1 MKRQVQQAGVRKY
14 FGDDLVGLQAEPFA
28 AIDAFFAEHGPC
40 IIQGCE
46 VTSNSAGGYDVAAG
60 MVALAAED
68 TAEVRRVMVMPCAG
82 AAAVSM
88 PLYLTAQRQAIS
100 RVYGDGKSK
109 PIAYDYK
116 AVASAVKPSG
126 DTSYLEIT
134 AAGGLRFVDVMQDDA
149 HRFITD
155 AERTKWN
162 AAQGNAENYA
172 DNVAAEAEETAVR
185 DAVLRTRLTCARLD
199 KGYFKTTDESLL
211 FTGDRTIRIVFVT
224 GDDVTTRQAVFR
236 DGYNNQHNTVSVA
249 SGWITGRVGGTS
261 YQAAAQANTLYEV
274 VLVKTAEGCKA
285 VINNAVQDKALAG
298 DAAEARFIEVGNSE
312 SVPFFGRIISA
323 RIFNFAF
330 TDTDIA
336 SSWNDGHPELWCVPN
351 EWRRV
356 RQLGWPTATYKPEAE
371 TWSRNTGN
379 AIRTDNVAV
388 ANGFS
393 GNFQRFEI
401 PEGGTAISIY
411 NAFQRYDGKTRR
423 ERQRVRFEYR
433 SSGSISARGLGS
445 FAANTGD
452 AAVAEIIGETANY
465 MVIEM
470 SGQPGDFIEI
480 RTLAIDAVGC
490 LLDLTPAGLTPTIW
504 YDTSGQENDVPYFL
518 NGNKAGEVELSY
530 DTTGFPDTTAADR
543 GKVLAYANRYDADRE
558 DVLVC
563 MADANAG
570 QALAEHAADAVKHI
584 TASERST
591 WNAKETSDGAQEKAD
606 AAENTAVRDAVLR
619 GRTTGAV
626 MGKGLFKSSAAAL
639 TTEVAGQP
647 HTTVVIFVTP
657 ATASSGNLSVYNEG
671 TGGNVGYG
679 CHIFHTGSN
688 VVVSMRGLQIAAK
701 TVPLGTLCCV
711 AVSYDGDTRC
721 IAAINGTATVKETP
735 AYVYP
740 HEPQRFLLG
749 GAEAAADAG
758 TLPGVR
764 LVAARR
770 FNFALTAEELTAIW
784 NGGHPELWVV
794 PAVVRNVEPSQ
805 WPSGS
810 FTASAGTWVQNNSA
824 TSITGNVAAAN
835 GFSGTFL
842 RATNNTPGSL
852 SIYNAW
858 RLDNKTADMKY
869 MQLIE
874 FEYRSDGA
882 IKAIH
887 GGTVLATF
895 PANPGN
901 AVTASYIAPAGQYT
915 SLSMAGSE
923 GTYIEIRTLRIVT
936 LGCLLDLTPAGLTPT
951 VWYDA
956 SGQGNDVPYVA
967 AGSNPAEAELSDST
981 DGYPATTIADRE
993 ALLEYAA
1000 RYTEVR
1006 EELLL
1011 RLSADEAARRDE
1023 AVKAYA
1029 DEVGNTTLDAATAYT
1044 DEKMAEK
1051 QGKIANIA
1059 ISDFDTFNPSNTAE
1073 TKTLAYGEFV
1083 CFTSYDAAGRPDNG
1097 TSTYARICTGRITRL
1112 YGQYYRLEALTGGG
1126 SRTIPQTYTRL
1137 YINGEARGWQAGTET
1152 FSYGTGGSVTL
1163 PSGLLIQWGHYS
1175 PTSGSSALPISITFP
1190 KKFKTTPLHVT
1201 LTRIDS
1207 TAAQE
1212 VWSLTLRTYTTTGI
1226 TVMPNKLTASGAV
1239 EATGCRFF
1247 WMALGQAE

>member
-14 FGDDLVGLQAEPFA
+14 FGDDLVGLQAEPLA

-60 MVALAAED
+60 MVALDAED
-68 TAEVRRVMVMPCAG
+68 TAEVRRVMVMPFAG
-82 AAAVSM
+82 AASVSM

-116 AVASAVKPSG
+116 AVASAVKPAEG
-126 DTSYLEIT
+126 TPYLEIT
-134 AAGGLRFVDVMQDDA
+134 AAGGLRFVDAVQDAA

-162 AAQGNAENYA
+162 AAQGNAESHA
-172 DNVAAEAEETAVR
+172 ENVAAEAEETAVH
-185 DAVLRTRLTCARLD
+185 DAVLRTRLTGAKLD
-199 KGYFKTTDESLL
+199 KGYFKTADESLL

-249 SGWITGRVGGTS
+249 ENWITGRVGGTS
-261 YQAAAQANTLYEV
+261 YQTAAQANTLYEV
-274 VLVKTAEGCKA
+274 VLVKTADGCKA
-285 VINNAVQDKALAG
+285 VINNVVQDKALAG

-312 SVPFFGRIISA
+312 NVPFFGRIISA

-336 SSWNDGHPELWCVPN
+336 SS
-351 EWRRV
+351 
-356 RQLGWPTATYKPEAE
+356 
-371 TWSRNTGN
+371 
-379 AIRTDNVAV
+379 
-388 ANGFS
+388 
-393 GNFQRFEI
+393 
-401 PEGGTAISIY
+401 
-411 NAFQRYDGKTRR
+411 
-423 ERQRVRFEYR
+423 
-433 SSGSISARGLGS
+433 
-445 FAANTGD
+445 
-452 AAVAEIIGETANY
+452 
-465 MVIEM
+465 
-470 SGQPGDFIEI
+470 
-480 RTLAIDAVGC
+480 
-490 LLDLTPAGLTPTIW
+490 
-504 YDTSGQENDVPYFL
+504 
-518 NGNKAGEVELSY
+518 
-530 DTTGFPDTTAADR
+530 
-543 GKVLAYANRYDADRE
+543 
-558 DVLVC
+558 
-563 MADANAG
+563 
-570 QALAEHAADAVKHI
+570 
-584 TASERST
+584 
-591 WNAKETSDGAQEKAD
+591 
-606 AAENTAVRDAVLR
+606 
-619 GRTTGAV
+619 
-626 MGKGLFKSSAAAL
+626 
-639 TTEVAGQP
+639 
-647 HTTVVIFVTP
+647 
-657 ATASSGNLSVYNEG
+657 
-671 TGGNVGYG
+671 
-679 CHIFHTGSN
+679 
-688 VVVSMRGLQIAAK
+688 
-701 TVPLGTLCCV
+701 
-711 AVSYDGDTRC
+711 
-721 IAAINGTATVKETP
+721 
-735 AYVYP
+735 
-740 HEPQRFLLG
+740 
-749 GAEAAADAG
+749 
-758 TLPGVR
+758 
-764 LVAARR
+764 
-770 FNFALTAEELTAIW
+770 W

-824 TSITGNVAAAN
+824 TSITGNVTAAN

-842 RATNNTPGSL
+842 RATNNTSGNL

-895 PANPGN
+895 PANTGN

-967 AGSNPAEAELSDST
+967 AGSNSAEAELSDSA
-981 DGYPATTIADRE
+981 DGYPATTVDDRD
-993 ALLEYAA
+993 ALLTYAA

-1023 AVKAYA
+1023 TVKAYA
-1029 DEVGNTTLDAATAYT
+1029 DEVGNTALDAATAYA
-1044 DEKMAEK
+1044 DEKLTEK

-1083 CFTSYDAAGRPDNG
+1083 CFTSYDAIGRPDAG

-1137 YINGEARGWQAGTET
+1137 YINGEAQDWQAGTET
-1152 FSYGTGGSVTL
+1152 FSYGTDGCVTL
-1163 PSGLLIQWGHYS
+1163 PSGLLIQWGRYS
-1175 PTSGSSALPISITFP
+1175 PATGSSALPISITFP

-1239 EATGCRFF
+1239 EATGCMFF
-1247 WMALGQAE
+1247 WMAVGQAE

>member
-60 MVALAAED
+60 MVALDAED
-68 TAEVRRVMVMPCAG
+68 TAEVRRVMVMPFAG
-82 AAAVSM
+82 AAGVSM
-88 PLYLTAQRQAIS
+88 PLYLSAQRQAIS

-116 AVASAVKPSG
+116 AVASAVKPAEG
-126 DTSYLEIT
+126 TAYLEIT
-134 AAGGLRFVDVMQDDA
+134 AAGGLRFVDVMQDAA

-162 AAQGNAENYA
+162 AAQDNAESHA
-172 DNVAAEAEETAVR
+172 DNAAAEAEE
-185 DAVLRTRLTCARLD
+185 
-199 KGYFKTTDESLL
+199 
-211 FTGDRTIRIVFVT
+211 
-224 GDDVTTRQAVFR
+224 
-236 DGYNNQHNTVSVA
+236 
-249 SGWITGRVGGTS
+249 
-261 YQAAAQANTLYEV
+261 
-274 VLVKTAEGCKA
+274 
-285 VINNAVQDKALAG
+285 
-298 DAAEARFIEVGNSE
+298 
-312 SVPFFGRIISA
+312 
-323 RIFNFAF
+323 
-330 TDTDIA
+330 
-336 SSWNDGHPELWCVPN
+336 
-351 EWRRV
+351 
-356 RQLGWPTATYKPEAE
+356 
-371 TWSRNTGN
+371 
-379 AIRTDNVAV
+379 
-388 ANGFS
+388 
-393 GNFQRFEI
+393 
-401 PEGGTAISIY
+401 
-411 NAFQRYDGKTRR
+411 
-423 ERQRVRFEYR
+423 
-433 SSGSISARGLGS
+433 
-445 FAANTGD
+445 
-452 AAVAEIIGETANY
+452 
-465 MVIEM
+465 
-470 SGQPGDFIEI
+470 
-480 RTLAIDAVGC
+480 
-490 LLDLTPAGLTPTIW
+490 
-504 YDTSGQENDVPYFL
+504 
-518 NGNKAGEVELSY
+518 
-530 DTTGFPDTTAADR
+530 
-543 GKVLAYANRYDADRE
+543 
-558 DVLVC
+558 
-563 MADANAG
+563 
-570 QALAEHAADAVKHI
+570 
-584 TASERST
+584 
-591 WNAKETSDGAQEKAD
+591 
-606 AAENTAVRDAVLR
+606 TAVRDAVLR

-647 HTTVVIFVTP
+647 HTTVVVFVTP

-671 TGGNVGYG
+671 TGGNIGYG

-688 VVVSMRGLQIAAK
+688 IVVSMRGLQIAAK

-721 IAAINGTATVKETP
+721 IVAINGTVTVKETP

-1137 YINGEARGWQAGTET
+1137 YINGEAQGWQAGTET

-1163 PSGLLIQWGHYS
+1163 PSGLLIQWGRYS
-1175 PTSGSSALPISITFP
+1175 PATGSSALPISITFP

-1212 VWSLTLRTYTTTGI
+1212 VWSLVLRTYTTTGI

-1239 EATGCRFF
+1239 EATGCMFF

>member
-14 FGDDLVGLQAEPFA
+14 FGDDLVGLQAEPLA

-60 MVALAAED
+60 MVALDAED
-68 TAEVRRVMVMPCAG
+68 TAEVRRVMVMPFAG
-82 AAAVSM
+82 AAGVSM
-88 PLYLTAQRQAIS
+88 PLYLSAQRQAIS

-116 AVASAVKPSG
+116 AVASAVKPAEG
-126 DTSYLEIT
+126 TAYLEIT
-134 AAGGLRFVDVMQDDA
+134 AAGGLRFVDVMQDAA

-162 AAQGNAENYA
+162 AAQDNAESHA
-172 DNVAAEAEETAVR
+172 DNAAAEAEETAVR
-185 DAVLRTRLTCARLD
+185 DAVLRTRLTGARLD
-199 KGYFKTTDESLL
+199 KGYFKTADESLL
-211 FTGDRTIRIVFVT
+211 FTGDRTMRIVFVT

-249 SGWITGRVGGTS
+249 ENWITGRVGGTS
-261 YQAAAQANTLYEV
+261 YQTAAQANTLYEV
-274 VLVKTAEGCKA
+274 VLVKTADGCKA
-285 VINNAVQDKALAG
+285 VINNVVQNKDLA
-298 DAAEARFIEVGNSE
+298 DNAAEARFIEVGNSE
-312 SVPFFGRIISA
+312 NMPFFGRIISA

-330 TDTDIA
+330 SDTDIA

-356 RQLGWPTATYKPEAE
+356 RSLGWPTATYKPEAE
-371 TWSRNTGN
+371 TWARNTGN
-379 AIRTDNVAV
+379 AIRTDNVAA

-433 SSGSISARGLGS
+433 SSGSISARTFGS

-452 AAVAEIIGETANY
+452 AAVAEIIGETSDY
-465 MVIEM
+465 MVIELN
-470 SGQPGDFIEI
+470 GQPGGYIEI

-504 YDTSGQENDVPYFL
+504 YDTSGQEHNVPYFL

-563 MADANAG
+563 MVDANAG
-570 QALAEHAADAVKHI
+570 QALADHAADAVKHI

-591 WNAKETSDGAQEKAD
+591 WNAKETPDGAQEKAD

-619 GRTTGAV
+619 GRTTGAI

-647 HTTVVIFVTP
+647 HTTVVVFITP

-671 TGGNVGYG
+671 TGGNIGYG
-679 CHIFHTGSN
+679 CHIFHTSSN

-721 IAAINGTATVKETP
+721 IAAINGTATVKEAP

-749 GAEAAADAG
+749 GTEAAADAG

-784 NGGHPELWVV
+784 NGGHPELWCI
-794 PAVVRNVEPSQ
+794 PAV
-805 WPSGS
+805 
-810 FTASAGTWVQNNSA
+810 
-824 TSITGNVAAAN
+824 
-835 GFSGTFL
+835 
-842 RATNNTPGSL
+842 
-852 SIYNAW
+852 W
-858 RLDNKTADMKY
+858 RDT
-869 MQLIE
+869 
-874 FEYRSDGA
+874 
-882 IKAIH
+882 
-887 GGTVLATF
+887 
-895 PANPGN
+895 
-901 AVTASYIAPAGQYT
+901 
-915 SLSMAGSE
+915 
-923 GTYIEIRTLRIVT
+923 TLV
-936 LGCLLDLTPAGLTPT
+936 DLVPAGLTPA

-956 SGQGNDVPYVA
+956 SGRGNDVSYVA
-967 AGSNPAEAELSDST
+967 AGSNPAEVELSDSI
-981 DGYPATTIADRE
+981 DGYPDTTLGDRE
-993 ALLEYAA
+993 ALLEYGA

-1029 DEVGNTTLDAATAYT
+1029 DEVGNTALDASTAYT
-1044 DEKMAEK
+1044 DEKLAEK
-1051 QGKIANIA
+1051 QGKIANIV
-1059 ISDFDTFNPSNTAE
+1059 ISDFDTFNPSNVAE
-1073 TKTLAYGEFV
+1073 IKNLADGEFA
-1083 CFTSYDAAGRPDNG
+1083 CFTSYDAVGRPDTG
-1097 TSTYARICTGRITRL
+1097 TSTAAKICTGRITKLRS
-1112 YGQYYRLEALTGGG
+1112 GYYRLEALVG
-1126 SRTIPQTYTRL
+1126 SGSLTAPQAYTRL
-1137 YINGEARGWQAGTET
+1137 YISGVAQAWQAATEAL
-1152 FSYGTGGSVTL
+1152 SYGTDGCVTL
-1163 PSGLLIQWGHYS
+1163 PSGLLIQWGRYS
-1175 PTSGSSALPISITFP
+1175 PATGSSALPISITFP

-1201 LTRIDS
+1201 LTHIDS

-1212 VWSLTLRTYTTTGI
+1212 VWSLTVRTYTTTGI
-1226 TVMPNKLTASGAV
+1226 TVMPNKLLSGGAV
-1239 EATGCRFF
+1239 EATGCQFF
-1247 WMALGQAE
+1247 WMAVGQAE